1 LKIDT
6 GDLNEHQEA
15 TPMTLAIQQR
25 VRASPKALFEM
36 VLDSG
41 STAQPPQL
49 PRKSAENLVGH
60 GAHLAVK
67 SAA

>member
-1 LKIDT
+1 LKADT
-6 GDLNEHQEA
+6 GNLNEHQQA

-41 STAQPPQL
+41 STPQL
-49 PRKSAENLVGH
+49 PRKSAENLAGQ
-60 GAHLAVK
+60 GAHLGVK